1 VLITGQAAGF
11 FNMLAEGMS
20 CALHSGAIA
29 GESVVEAL
37 QRNRPVQEVYRKLIA
52 SEAKRCTD
60 QWNPFRIIF
69 GKPHEADFKA
79 GMRKLSKREQLAVI
93 RDIFRFIKIYAPY
106 GWGRQILS
114 QSLIR
119 MVRNKYPSS
128 RWL

>member
-1 VLITGQAAGF
+1 PL
-11 FNMLAEGMS
+11 L
-20 CALHSGAIA
+20 
-29 GESVVEAL
+29 
-37 QRNRPVQEVYRKLIA
+37 
-52 SEAKRCTD
+52 
-60 QWNPFRIIF
+60 IIF

-79 GMRKLSKREQLAVI
+79 GMRKLSKREQIAVI

-119 MVRNKYPSS
+119 MALNKYPSG